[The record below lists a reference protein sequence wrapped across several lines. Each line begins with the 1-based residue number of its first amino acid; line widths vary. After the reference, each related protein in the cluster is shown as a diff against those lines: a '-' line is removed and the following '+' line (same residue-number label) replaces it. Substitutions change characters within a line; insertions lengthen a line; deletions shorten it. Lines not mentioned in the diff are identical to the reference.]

1 MAASV
6 TIIVGRTQYN
16 ASSRFEIN
24 PGMASDK
31 PWQAFVASNPQL
43 RSSGRTEQEAID
55 RLKKVIMYVT
65 DNMEIGTAR
74 VVDLVLDDLVVAE
87 VHNS

>member
-6 TIIVGRTQYN
+6 TIIVGKTQYN
-16 ASSRFEIN
+16 ANSRFEIN
-24 PGMASDK
+24 PMAPQ

-87 VHNS
+87 IHNS